1 MATEFGSFNFIG
13 TLAAV
18 INGLGIVR
26 WLNCL
31 ADFLKRKDSMA
42 VEHYWVYTLAA
53 FFQFVL
59 HVLLWWSLWSVRNA
73 GTLNFL
79 MYLYMLLGPI
89 LMFLA
94 SAFLA
99 PNIDGD
105 RLNLRQHYYS
115 TRPIYM
121 TLLALVWAWAL
132 LAAPVFRGH
141 MTDAA
146 PIYLMFLVIAL
157 VERRPGSSRRR
168 SAQLAG
174 VIGLY
179 PGIRR
184 RAWWTRAKPGTGL
197 LESGSHEQDRAVV
210 PDVQIAVQAVI
221 AR

>member
-1 MATEFGSFNFIG
+1 
-13 TLAAV
+13 
-18 INGLGIVR
+18 
-26 WLNCL
+26 
-31 ADFLKRKDSMA
+31 MA

-73 GTLNFL
+73 GTLNF
-79 MYLYMLLGPI
+79 

-157 VERRPGSSRRR
+157 VE
-168 SAQLAG
+168 AQLAG